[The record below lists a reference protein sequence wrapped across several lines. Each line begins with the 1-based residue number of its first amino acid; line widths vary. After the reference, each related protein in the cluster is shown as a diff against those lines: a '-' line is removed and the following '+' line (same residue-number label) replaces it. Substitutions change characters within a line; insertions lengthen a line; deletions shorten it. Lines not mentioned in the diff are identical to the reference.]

1 MPKTYFRIFLW
12 FRPTLQGGLPCMLNL
27 LKTLLVTFI
36 LALMLVFATPV
47 EAAELAGSSAALIK
61 SNAYNPDKRALKLKK
76 FLLKV
81 NSPLADYSQVFVDA
95 ADKYDVDW
103 KLVPAISGVEST
115 FGRFIPANSYNAYG
129 WNNGN
134 FAFKDWPQ
142 SIEVVNKTLR
152 ENYINK
158 GATTVERI
166 APIYAPPSNTWAGKV
181 RYFMTKIEATPL
193 DLELTI

>member
-1 MPKTYFRIFLW
+1 
-12 FRPTLQGGLPCMLNL
+12 MLNL
-27 LKTLLVTFI
+27 LKTLLVVFI
-36 LALMLVFATPV
+36 LALVLVFGTPV
-47 EAAELAGSSAALIK
+47 EAAEMAGSSAALIK
-61 SNAYNPDKRALKLKK
+61 SQTHNQLDKRTLKLKK
-76 FLLKV
+76 FLLSV
-81 NSPLADYSQVFVDA
+81 NSPLVEYSQVFVET

-134 FAFKDWPQ
+134 FAFENWPQ
-142 SIEVVNKTLR
+142 SIEIVNKTLR

-158 GATTVERI
+158 GATTVEQI
-166 APIYAPPSNTWAGKV
+166 APIYAPPSKTWAGKV
-181 RYFMTKIEATPL
+181 HYFMARIEATPL